1 MKIYFDFM
9 GKKWVFLA
17 ISLVLIGAGL
27 IGLAVR
33 GLHFGIE
40 FQGGTSI
47 DLTMS
52 KPFTIEEVRS
62 VMSQAGYGDAVIQ
75 PIERPGK
82 RPIQVLIRSRL
93 LTPAVQTKI
102 LDGLDKKIGIA
113 ARNSIQAV
121 GPGWGAAVTNSAV
134 TALAVSLLGLVTYIS
149 LRFEYKMALTAIFA
163 IFHDILLT
171 IGVYALAG
179 REVTPNTV
187 AALLTILG
195 YSLYDTIVVFHR
207 IKENTSHIGKQTFQG
222 MANESI
228 NQVLIRSINTTLM
241 TVVPIGSL
249 LAFGGETLRDF
260 AFALFVG
267 LISGAY
273 SSIGVAA
280 PLYAM
285 WKETEPKYAALKRK
299 YGAAAA

>member
-1 MKIYFDFM
+1 MRIYFDFM
-9 GKKWVFLA
+9 GKKWIFFA
-17 ISLVLIGAGL
+17 ISGVLIA
-27 IGLAVR
+27 IGIIGFAVR

-40 FQGGTSI
+40 FQGGTSL
-47 DLTMS
+47 DLKMA
-52 KPFTIEEVRS
+52 KPYTTAEVRS
-62 VMSQAGYGDAVIQ
+62 VMSAAGFGDAVIQ
-75 PIERPGK
+75 PIEGK
-82 RPIQVLIRSRL
+82 NEVLIRSRL

-102 LDGLDKKIGIA
+102 ITGLDKKFGVTP
-113 ARNSIQAV
+113 NSIQAV
-121 GPGWGAAVTNSAV
+121 GPGWGAAVTNSAITALTV
-134 TALAVSLLGLVTYIS
+134 SLLALAVYIS

-163 IFHDILLT
+163 IFHDIVLT
-171 IGVYALAG
+171 VGIYALAG

-207 IKENTSHIGKQTFQG
+207 IKENTSRIGKQTFQQ

-249 LAFGGETLRDF
+249 LIFGGETLRDF

-280 PLYAM
+280 PLFAM

-299 YGAAAA
+299 YGLAST